1 MPEAARDDR
10 RKPPRRT
17 AERILAVTLD
27 LFNRRGEPNVSTT
40 LISAEL
46 NMSPGN
52 LYYHF
57 PAKEALV
64 NALMGR
70 YETALNVLLG
80 DAAVPPATEPWLD
93 TGTDTLPDPLAATST
108 EISRTTAGTALDAV
122 TATAALPASLPAPT
136 TDAVAPTGWAL
147 LPALLRLAWHYRF
160 LFRDLNDLL
169 ARNRQIET
177 RCQDALARQHV
188 ALRRLIDGLR
198 GADGQPLSP
207 ALADVLA
214 THLLLVLTYWLCQE
228 FVRDP
233 RHALEPAN
241 EATLLARGSAHL
253 QVLLQPYL
261 SPQELAALASPAV

>member
-1 MPEAARDDR
+1 MSEAARDER

-70 YETALNVLLG
+70 YEAALNLLLD
-80 DAAVPPATEPWLD
+80 DAPAPVPAEPWQD
-93 TGTDTLPDPLAATST
+93 TATDTLPDPLAPPAADAPSG
-108 EISRTTAGTALDAV
+108 AGAG
-122 TATAALPASLPAPT
+122 AALPASLPAPVT
-136 TDAVAPTGWAL
+136 GASPPTGWAL

-198 GADGQPLSP
+198 SADGQPLSP